1 MATSRT
7 CTKKQL
13 LKIAQGKARIT
24 HEVAANLAK
33 EILRLRYKEEVE
45 RNDMIEAL
53 RAEAGKLSVVE
64 LAEKH
69 GMTEIAIWNIGH
81 EHGIS
86 FAALKKRW
94 SPDDDTYLIAAKVG
108 GVSNRMLAEY
118 FGVTINAIKNRCAML
133 RKKNLLP
140 EYLPSDDQ

>member
-33 EILRLRYKEEVE
+33 EILLLRYKEGIE
-45 RNDMIEAL
+45 RNDLIESL
-53 RAEAGKLSVVE
+53 RAEAGSLSVTE
-64 LAEKH
+64 LADKH
-69 GMTEIAIWNIGH
+69 GITESAVWNIGN

-86 FAALKKRW
+86 FAVIKKQW
-94 SPDDDTYLIAAKVG
+94 SPDDDIYLVASKVG
-108 GVSNRMLAEY
+108 GVSNRALAEY
-118 FGVTINAIKNRCAML
+118 FGVTINAIKNRCTML
-133 RKKNLLP
+133 RSKNLLP
-140 EYLPSDDQ
+140 KCLTSDTQ